1 MSNPPHS
8 IQSYKNALIKYEV
21 LFNYRT
27 IDSTKQLIP
36 VEELLAAAS
45 PSLNGFVLKPNQN
58 ITPTDDD
65 IQYAFLRILDI
76 VFSYE
81 WFIYSNQAILPVKQ
95 LLKTIKLELDILNQH
110 KSKLKTQLQI
120 EGQKTQTEE
129 YKTLKN
135 QYKTLKNQYKNKLA
149 EYNAKLN
156 EYKQYLSVY
165 FNVILSTYASN
176 VQKLCENHKII
187 FSQIVKDFIVVH
199 TFTQDPTKK
208 ELVRKLTTLY
218 EIKKLKVYQ
227 TQPSI
232 IETIDYPDIF
242 TKIRLFSE
250 YLDSADELFIKDI
263 NDVCVK
269 QKSQSLQTQ
278 PRGGKRRIKSHTN
291 RKLAIKSRH
300 KRRTKKT
307 T

>member
-1 MSNPPHS
+1 MSNTPS

-36 VEELLAAAS
+36 LVELLAAAS
-45 PSLNGFVLKPNQN
+45 PSLNTFVFNHNQN
-58 ITPTDDD
+58 IPTDDD

-81 WFIYSNQAILPVKQ
+81 LFIYSTPTILPLKQ
-95 LLKTIKLELDILNQH
+95 SLKTIKLDLD
-110 KSKLKTQLQI
+110 KLKWSVSQLQTQLKIQFN
-120 EGQKTQTEE
+120 KSQTEG
-129 YKTLKN
+129 YKTLKT
-135 QYKTLKNQYKNKLA
+135 QYKTKLA

-199 TFTQDPTKK
+199 TSTQYPMKK
-208 ELVRKLTTLY
+208 ELVHKLTTLY
-218 EIKKLKVYQ
+218 ELYEIKKLEVYQ

-269 QKSQSLQTQ
+269 QKSQSLQKQ

-300 KRRTKKT
+300 PRKSRHKRRTKKT

>member
-1 MSNPPHS
+1 MSNTPS

-36 VEELLAAAS
+36 LVELLAAAS
-45 PSLNGFVLKPNQN
+45 PSLNTFVFNHNQN
-58 ITPTDDD
+58 IPTDDD

-81 WFIYSNQAILPVKQ
+81 LFIYSTPTILP
-95 LLKTIKLELDILNQH
+95 LKLSLKIIKLDLD
-110 KSKLKTQLQI
+110 KLKWSVSQLQTQLKIQVN
-120 EGQKTQTEE
+120 KSQTEE
-129 YKTLKN
+129 YKTLKI
-135 QYKTLKNQYKNKLA
+135 QHKKKLT
-149 EYNAKLN
+149 EYNTQLN
-156 EYKQYLSVY
+156 LYKQYLSVY

-199 TFTQDPTKK
+199 TFTQDPMKK

-300 KRRTKKT
+300 PRKSRHKRRTKKT